1 MGVKSIAQKPH
12 PALRDLAARLRRPA
26 VVFELRGFPPSQDLK
41 ASWFGRVNLGS
52 PGETWPLSAGKPM
65 VALAQI
71 NLTELP
77 FRPPGLEDLEFI
89 TVFIDA
95 EELPNDSANGE
106 GWCLRAYRRSDDL
119 RPLAPV
125 AARSRLKPFALR
137 SIVVEQDFPCWDDVS
152 TEIPAELAN
161 EYGDHFVNVSGFK
174 LGGWPSLIQSEIFWA
189 PWNKHP
195 IAPRYVFQI
204 DSTEKGHWAWGDG
217 GVGYF
222 GRGTVA
228 GRRDDWALAWQCY

>member
-1 MGVKSIAQKPH
+1 MAQETH
-12 PALRDLAARLRRPA
+12 PELKELTTRLRRPA
-26 VVFELRGFPPSQDLK
+26 VVFEVGGFRPSQDLK
-41 ASWFGRVNLGS
+41 ASCFGRVNLAL

-71 NLTELP
+71 NLTELS
-77 FRPPGLEDLEFI
+77 FRPPGLEDLEFV

-95 EELPNDSANGE
+95 EELPNGTANGE

-119 RPLAPV
+119 RSLAPV
-125 AARSRLKPFALR
+125 TAPSRLKPLEMR
-137 SIVVEQDFPCWDDVS
+137 STVVEQDFPCWDDVS
-152 TEIPAELAN
+152 TEIPAELAD
-161 EYGDHFVNVSGFK
+161 EYGHHFPNVGGFK
-174 LGGWPSLIQSEIFWA
+174 LGGWPSLIQSEITWA

-217 GVGYF
+217 GAGYF

-228 GRRDDWALAWQCY
+228 GRSDDWALAWQSY